1 MPDKFRTAIAALA
14 IISMTLGNVVAL
26 AQRDIKRLL
35 AYSGIAHMGYV
46 TIALV
51 VFGRDALAAVI
62 VYFFAYL
69 VSNAGAFAA
78 VSALYRDE
86 TKAHPVAMLAGDGR
100 RAPFAAAVLALCL
113 FSLAGIPATAGF
125 IGKFFLFKA
134 ALEGGLY
141 ALALIGIANSLVSI
155 GYYLKVVYILYMRDP
170 VDDEPPPALAP
181 ADRLALALCA
191 IGIFAS
197 GHLPRHPVAARPPCR
212 RDSASGRALI
222 PPIQRAP
229 FNAPGAKET
238 RMARKPRRSPA
249 TPRKPAS
256 PAPPL
261 SPENLNP
268 FEFAQR
274 QFDRAADKLGLDA
287 GIRDILRTPKRQLIV
302 SIPVR
307 MDNKR
312 IKVFTGYRVQHSIAR
327 GPSKGGI
334 RFHPDV
340 TLDEVKALAMW
351 MTWKCAVVN
360 IPFGGA
366 KGGVTV
372 DPKKL
377 SMDEN
382 ERLTRRYTSEI
393 AIVLGHDRD
402 IPAPDVYTTPQHM
415 AWIMDTFSMTQGYS
429 TLGVVTGKPIPL
441 GGSAGRNE
449 ATAEGCFVAIDEA
462 AKRMRLTLKG
472 ATAAVQGYG
481 NAGAFVA
488 KFLDEAGVKV
498 VAVSDSRGGI
508 YDKKGLRLDM
518 VNAAKEKKG
527 SSPRAAARRS
537 RTRSSWSC
545 RSTSSFRPRS
555 KASSRARTR
564 RG

>member
-1 MPDKFRTAIAALA
+1 MASKRRASLA
-14 IISMTLGNVVAL
+14 RVVPLRRARP
-26 AQRDIKRLL
+26 AP
-35 AYSGIAHMGYV
+35 APAPE
-46 TIALV
+46 TIA
-51 VFGRDALAAVI
+51 
-62 VYFFAYL
+62 
-69 VSNAGAFAA
+69 
-78 VSALYRDE
+78 
-86 TKAHPVAMLAGDGR
+86 
-100 RAPFAAAVLALCL
+100 
-113 FSLAGIPATAGF
+113 
-125 IGKFFLFKA
+125 
-134 ALEGGLY
+134 
-141 ALALIGIANSLVSI
+141 
-155 GYYLKVVYILYMRDP
+155 
-170 VDDEPPPALAP
+170 
-181 ADRLALALCA
+181 
-191 IGIFAS
+191 
-197 GHLPRHPVAARPPCR
+197 
-212 RDSASGRALI
+212 
-222 PPIQRAP
+222 
-229 FNAPGAKET
+229 
-238 RMARKPRRSPA
+238 
-249 TPRKPAS
+249 
-256 PAPPL
+256 
-261 SPENLNP
+261 PENLNP
-268 FEFAQR
+268 YEFALR
-274 QFDRAADKLGLDA
+274 QFGRAADYLDLDP
-287 GIRDILRTPKRQLIV
+287 GTRQVLSQPKRQLTV

-307 MDNKR
+307 MDNKK

-334 RFHPDV
+334 RFHPGV

-377 SMDEN
+377 SLDEN

-462 AKRMRLTLKG
+462 AKRMRLKLRG

-481 NAGAFVA
+481 NAGAFAA

-498 VAVSDSRGGI
+498 VAVSDSHGGI
-508 YDKKGLRLDM
+508 YDKKGLRLDL

-527 SSPRAAARRS
+527 TVTASRGQKITNQEILELPVDILVPAALEGIITRENAPRVKARIIAEAANGPTTPDADDILRRNGSLVIPDILANAGGVTVSYFEWVQDLYSFFWDPDLVRSHLERTIRRAYEDVAETARRHDTDL
-537 RTRSSWSC
+537 RTGALILAVGRVEE
-545 RSTSSFRPRS
+545 
-555 KASSRARTR
+555 ATR
-564 RG
+564 IRGLFP